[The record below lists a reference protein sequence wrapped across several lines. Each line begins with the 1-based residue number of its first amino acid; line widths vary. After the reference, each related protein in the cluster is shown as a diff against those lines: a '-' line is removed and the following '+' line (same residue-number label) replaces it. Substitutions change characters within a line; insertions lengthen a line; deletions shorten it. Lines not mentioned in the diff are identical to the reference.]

1 MQLNNDKIEY
11 IDGIMIKLNKRNKI
25 FIILSLIIVLIFC
38 NKINKK
44 DYNDLQKYNYS
55 TQYKQ
60 AERQLLKLRLAQANG
75 IEYPL
80 LTKLIIKG
88 DIKNKNDKLIL
99 KNNKTTKS
107 TLILNYTL
115 KLNDKSIEKQ
125 ILQDLVKNNKYTA
138 KNANIIYNNA
148 LKNEELF
155 NDITKSEEILIKSN
169 YLFKILKVMKILI
182 KFSIGIL
189 VWSILIIFFTGEAVS
204 YKEGVSY

>member
-1 MQLNNDKIEY
+1 MQLNNDKIKY

-25 FIILSLIIVLIFC
+25 FIILSLIIILIFC

-88 DIKNKNDKLIL
+88 DIQNKNDKLIL
-99 KNNKTTKS
+99 KNNKKTKS

-138 KNANIIYNNA
+138 KDANIIYNNA

-189 VWSILIIFFTGEAVS
+189 VWSILIIFFAGEAVS
-204 YKEGVSY
+204 YKEGISY

>member
-1 MQLNNDKIEY
+1 MQLSDDKIKY
-11 IDGIMIKLNKRNKI
+11 IDGIAIKLSKRNKI
-25 FIILSLIIVLIFC
+25 FIILSLIIILIFC
-38 NKINKK
+38 NKINKN

-55 TQYKQ
+55 TQYKR

-88 DIKNKNDKLIL
+88 DIKNDNDKLIL
-99 KNNKTTKS
+99 KNNKKTKS
-107 TLILNYTL
+107 ALILNYSL
-115 KLNDKSIEKQ
+115 KLNDESTEKQ
-125 ILQDLVKNNKYTA
+125 ILQDLVKNNKYIT

-169 YLFKILKVMKILI
+169 YLFKMLKVMKILI
-182 KFSIGIL
+182 KFGIGIL
-189 VWSILIIFFTGEAVS
+189 IWSILIIFFTGEAVS
-204 YKEGVSY
+204 YKKGIPY

>member
-1 MQLNNDKIEY
+1 MQLNNDKIKY

-25 FIILSLIIVLIFC
+25 FIILSLIIILIFC
-38 NKINKK
+38 NKINKE

-60 AERQLLKLRLAQANG
+60 AEKQLLKLRLAQANG

-99 KNNKTTKS
+99 KNNKKTKS

-138 KNANIIYNNA
+138 KDTNIIYNNA

-155 NDITKSEEILIKSN
+155 SDITKSEEILIKSN

>member
-1 MQLNNDKIEY
+1 MQLNNDKIKY
-11 IDGIMIKLNKRNKI
+11 IDGIMVKLNKRNKI
-25 FIILSLIIVLIFC
+25 FIILSLIIILIFC

-99 KNNKTTKS
+99 KNNKKTKS

-125 ILQDLVKNNKYTA
+125 ILQDLVKNNKYTT

>member
-1 MQLNNDKIEY
+1 MKLCNDKIEY
-11 IDGIMIKLNKRNKI
+11 IDGIMVKLNKRNKI
-25 FIILSLIIVLIFC
+25 FIILSLIIILIFC

-60 AERQLLKLRLAQANG
+60 AERQLLNLRLAQANG

-80 LTKLIIKG
+80 LTKLIIQG
-88 DIKNKNDKLIL
+88 DITNKNDKLIL
-99 KNNKTTKS
+99 KNNKKTKS

-125 ILQDLVKNNKYTA
+125 ILQDLVKNNKYTT
-138 KNANIIYNNA
+138 KNANIIYNNV

-189 VWSILIIFFTGEAVS
+189 VWSILIIFFTGEVVS

>member
-1 MQLNNDKIEY
+1 MQLNNDKIKY

-25 FIILSLIIVLIFC
+25 FIILSLIIILIFC
-38 NKINKK
+38 NKINKE

-99 KNNKTTKS
+99 KNNKKTKS

-138 KNANIIYNNA
+138 KDANIIYNNA

-155 NDITKSEEILIKSN
+155 SDITKSEEILIKSN

>member
-1 MQLNNDKIEY
+1 MKLSNDKIEY

-25 FIILSLIIVLIFC
+25 FIILSLIIILIFC

-88 DIKNKNDKLIL
+88 DIQNKNDKLIL
-99 KNNKTTKS
+99 KNNKKTKS

-125 ILQDLVKNNKYTA
+125 ILQDLVKNNKHTI

-204 YKEGVSY
+204 YKEGVPY

>member
-1 MQLNNDKIEY
+1 MQLNNDKIKY

-25 FIILSLIIVLIFC
+25 FIILSLIIILIFC

-55 TQYKQ
+55 AQYKQ

-99 KNNKTTKS
+99 KNNKKTKS

-125 ILQDLVKNNKYTA
+125 ILQDLVKNNKYTT

>member
-1 MQLNNDKIEY
+1 MQLSDDKIKY
-11 IDGIMIKLNKRNKI
+11 IDGIMIKLTKRNKI
-25 FIILSLIIVLIFC
+25 FIILSLIIILIFC

-60 AERQLLKLRLAQANG
+60 AERQLLKLRLAHANG

-88 DIKNKNDKLIL
+88 DIQNKNDKLIL
-99 KNNKTTKS
+99 KNNKKTKS
-107 TLILNYTL
+107 TVILNYTL

-138 KNANIIYNNA
+138 KNVNIIYNNA

-169 YLFKILKVMKILI
+169 CLFKILKVMKILI

-204 YKEGVSY
+204 YKEGISY

>member
-1 MQLNNDKIEY
+1 MQLNNNKIEY
-11 IDGIMIKLNKRNKI
+11 IDGIMIKLTKRNKI
-25 FIILSLIIVLIFC
+25 FIILSLIIILIFC

-88 DIKNKNDKLIL
+88 DITNKNDKLIL
-99 KNNKTTKS
+99 KNNKKTKS

-125 ILQDLVKNNKYTA
+125 ILQDLVKNNKYTT

-204 YKEGVSY
+204 YKEGVPY

>member
-11 IDGIMIKLNKRNKI
+11 IDGIMVKLNKRNKI
-25 FIILSLIIVLIFC
+25 FIILSLIIILIFC

-44 DYNDLQKYNYS
+44 DYNDLRKYNYS

-75 IEYPL
+75 VEYPL

-99 KNNKTTKS
+99 KNNKKTKS

-125 ILQDLVKNNKYTA
+125 ILQDLVKNNKYTT

>member
-1 MQLNNDKIEY
+1 MQLNNDKIKY
-11 IDGIMIKLNKRNKI
+11 IDGIMVKLNKRNKI
-25 FIILSLIIVLIFC
+25 FIILSLIIILIFC

-88 DIKNKNDKLIL
+88 DIANKNDKLIL
-99 KNNKTTKS
+99 KNNKKTKS
-107 TLILNYTL
+107 ALILNYTL

-125 ILQDLVKNNKYTA
+125 ILQDLVKNNKYTT

>member
-1 MQLNNDKIEY
+1 MNNDKIEY

-25 FIILSLIIVLIFC
+25 FIILSLIIILIFC

-99 KNNKTTKS
+99 KNNKKTKS
-107 TLILNYTL
+107 TLMLNYTL

-125 ILQDLVKNNKYTA
+125 ILQDLVKNNKYTT

-189 VWSILIIFFTGEAVS
+189 IWSISIIFFTGEAVS
-204 YKEGVSY
+204 YKRGISY

>member
-1 MQLNNDKIEY
+1 MKLSNDKIEY

-25 FIILSLIIVLIFC
+25 FIILSLIIILIFC
-38 NKINKK
+38 NKINKE

-88 DIKNKNDKLIL
+88 DITNKNDKLIL
-99 KNNKTTKS
+99 KNNKKTKS

-125 ILQDLVKNNKYTA
+125 ILQDLVKNNKYTT

-189 VWSILIIFFTGEAVS
+189 VWSILIIFFAGEAVS
-204 YKEGVSY
+204 YKEGVSC

>member
-1 MQLNNDKIEY
+1 MQSNNNKIKY
-11 IDGIMIKLNKRNKI
+11 IDGIMIKLTKRNKI
-25 FIILSLIIVLIFC
+25 FIILSLIIILIFC

-88 DIKNKNDKLIL
+88 DIQNKNDKLIL
-99 KNNKTTKS
+99 KNNKKTKS
-107 TLILNYTL
+107 TVILNYTL

-138 KNANIIYNNA
+138 KNVNIIYNNA

-169 YLFKILKVMKILI
+169 CLFKILKVMKILI

-204 YKEGVSY
+204 YKEGISY

>member
-1 MQLNNDKIEY
+1 MQLNNDKIKY

-25 FIILSLIIVLIFC
+25 FIILSLIIILIFC

-99 KNNKTTKS
+99 KNNKKTKS